1 MDNESDIAIVGM
13 AGRFPGARDLDE
25 FWHNLAQGTE
35 SITRLSDEEIIAAGV
50 SAEHFNRPDYV
61 KAAPVLAGPELFDAA
76 FFGHSPGEAAA
87 MDPQQRL
94 LLELAH
100 IALED
105 AGCDPARACG
115 PIGVF
120 AGSAMNTYFMNRGLE
135 GGFAE
140 NYIPL
145 LIASDKDFLATRI
158 SYKLGLRGPSLTVQT
173 ACSTSLV
180 AIHLARQ
187 SLLTGETDVALAG
200 AVSVRVPHRVGYFY
214 DGSGVVSRDGHVRA
228 FDAAA
233 NGTVFGSGAGVVVLK
248 RLADALAQGDR
259 IHAVLKGSA
268 INNDG
273 ADKAGYTAP
282 SVTGQTAAVVEAL
295 ANAGIDAA
303 EISYLEAH
311 GSGTPVGDRI
321 ELLALTKAF
330 QNFTDRTNYCAI
342 GSVKTNIGH
351 LDAAAGMAGVI
362 KTVLALKHRRIPA
375 TLNYTRP
382 NEEIDF
388 PATPFF
394 VAAKARDWLDDG
406 APRRAGVMATGMG
419 GTNAFVVLE
428 EAPVAAAAVASLPP
442 APHLLVISAK
452 TATALD
458 AVARQL
464 AERLSSPT
472 ASGDDA
478 LAQIAHTLQTGRTF
492 FGHRRFIVAQRTDEA
507 AAALRGQGSVK
518 AASGLVPRDGAPS
531 VVFLLPGMGDHYVGM
546 SRGLYAHF
554 ADFRADVDRCAEI
567 LQTVLGLDIRT
578 VLFPAEEGTRAAAA
592 APRGID
598 LKRMLGRGA
607 AEPASP
613 TAKMLEK
620 TIFNQPI
627 LFSVE
632 YALARWWMRQGVQPE
647 RIVGHSMGEYVA
659 ACLAGVFSLEDA
671 LRVVAVR
678 AQLVNELPR
687 GAMLAVMLAERETAE
702 LLGPELSIALING
715 PKLCVV
721 AGPISAIENFQN
733 TLKDRGVIFRPVRNT
748 HAFHS
753 RMLEPI
759 AAAFAEQVRKISLSA
774 PRIPFVS
781 NVTGTW
787 ITDEQATDPRYWAAH
802 AHTTARFS
810 DALEALWQLPDHTL
824 IEVGPG
830 RTLGVLAMQHPARA
844 AARAPLIVSSL
855 RHDYENQPDA
865 EFILNSLGRV
875 WLTGAADTLD
885 ELEPPSVRRKISLP
899 AYPFERLPHWI
910 EQRSRRSAESGHAK
924 TDLAD
929 WCYVPSW
936 RRTGFPT
943 NDNLPATTPS
953 PLWLIFADEPALAEH
968 LCRLLVERESDVVI
982 VRFGTAPAHK
992 SEDAWEIRP
1001 ACLEDHLKLLAAVKS
1016 RASGGLNVIHLGA
1029 ISPRLKP
1036 PGAGHDPLSDELGF
1050 HSLMAFA
1057 QALGEHEIDAPLK
1070 VAAVTAQ
1077 VHEVTGAETLRPSG
1091 SMVVGLAG
1099 VIAKEFPR
1107 VVSFAIDL
1115 PDATPA
1121 EVWAPR
1127 LLDEFCGP
1135 TPGAV
1140 IAYRG
1145 RFRWERTFRPEKVA
1159 ANPSLKDT
1167 GVPLGLRKRG
1177 VYLVTGGTGG
1187 LGLAIARHL
1196 AQACQAHLVLTSR
1209 TPLPAKTDWMRRRAA
1224 GDLSESEKQII
1235 EALREIESLGSEVEV
1250 HACDVSDHA
1259 AMRRLVAE
1267 TVARHGALH
1276 GVVHTAGVLREGVIP
1291 LKTREVTEA
1300 VLRPKVQGTAVLFDV
1315 VRDLKPDW
1323 MVLFSSIS
1331 SVAAFH
1337 GQSDYCAANAFLDAF
1352 AHYASTQAGFPTM
1365 AIDWPAWKEVGI
1377 LTHTKPTSGLK
1388 GRQDALRQHAILT
1401 KDGVEIFQRALAAK
1415 IPQLIVSPRY
1425 LDFVLA
1431 EAAAPL
1437 PAAAPVQAV
1446 AVSSGAPQREGSTE
1460 APHDEVE
1467 QSVAAIWSALLS
1479 LTPIG
1484 VHENFLDL
1492 GGHSLLAMRIV
1503 SQIRT
1508 AYQIDFTLRQFFE
1521 NPTIS
1526 GNALAI
1532 QAAVLA
1538 EIESLPEAPE
1548 NGSAS

>member
-1 MDNESDIAIVGM
+1 MDNDSDIAIVGM
-13 AGRFPGARDLDE
+13 AGRFPGARNLEE
-25 FWHNLAQGTE
+25 FWANLARGTE
-35 SITRLSDEEIIAAGV
+35 SIARLSDEEIIAAGV
-50 SAEHFNRPDYV
+50 SSDVLNRADYV
-61 KAAPVLAGPELFDAA
+61 KASPVLAGPELFDAA
-76 FFGHSPGEAAA
+76 FFGYSPGEAAA
-87 MDPQQRL
+87 LDPQQRL

-105 AGCDPARACG
+105 AGCDPTRYRG
-115 PIGVF
+115 PVGVF
-120 AGSAMNTYFMNRGLE
+120 AGSAMNTYFLNRGLE
-135 GGFAE
+135 DGFAE

-145 LIASDKDFLATRI
+145 LVA
-158 SYKLGLRGPSLTVQT
+158 VQT

-187 SLLTGETDVALAG
+187 SLLTEETDVALAG
-200 AVSVRVPHRVGYFY
+200 AVSVRVPHRAGYFY

-233 NGTVFGSGAGVVVLK
+233 NGTVFGSGAGVLVLK

-259 IHAVLKGSA
+259 IHAVIKGSA

-282 SVTGQTAAVVEAL
+282 SVHGQTAAVVEAL
-295 ANAGIDAA
+295 ANAGIDAG
-303 EISYLEAH
+303 EISYVEAH
-311 GSGTPVGDRI
+311 GSGTAVGDRI

-330 QNFTDRTNYCAI
+330 QNFTDRTGYCAI
-342 GSVKTNIGH
+342 GSVKTNVGH

-362 KTVLALKHRRIPA
+362 KTVLALQHRRIPA

-394 VAAKARDWLDDG
+394 VAAEAREWRNDG
-406 APRRAGVMATGMG
+406 AARRAGVMATGMG

-428 EAPVAAAAVASLPP
+428 EAPVISAPVSPLPP
-442 APHLLVISAK
+442 GPHLLVLSAK
-452 TATALD
+452 TPTALD
-458 AVARQL
+458 AAARQL
-464 AERLSSPT
+464 ADRLSSPA
-472 ASGDDA
+472 ASGADT
-478 LAQIAHTLQTGRTF
+478 LARIAHTLQTGRRVF
-492 FGHRRFIVAQRTDEA
+492 EHRRFVVAQRADEA
-507 AAALRGQGSVK
+507 AVALRGQGPVK
-518 AASGLVPRDGAPS
+518 AVSGSVSREGTPP

-546 SRGLYAHF
+546 SRGLYERF
-554 ADFRADVDRCAEI
+554 ADFRADIDRCAEI
-567 LQTVLGLDIRT
+567 LQPVLGVDIRT
-578 VLFPAEEGTRAAAA
+578 ALFPPEEGKPTPPAL
-592 APRGID
+592 PRGID
-598 LKRMLGRGA
+598 LKRMLGRGTT
-607 AEPASP
+607 EPASP
-613 TAKMLEK
+613 AAQTLER

-627 LFSVE
+627 LFTVE
-632 YALARWWMRQGVQPE
+632 YALARWWIRQGVEPE

-671 LRVVAVR
+671 LRLVAVR

-687 GAMLAVMLAERETAE
+687 GAMLAVMLPEGETVS
-702 LLGPELSIALING
+702 LLGPGLSIALING

-721 AGPISAIENFQN
+721 AGSADAIENFQN
-733 TLKDRGVIFRPVRNT
+733 VLKDRGVIFRPVRNT

-759 AAAFAEQVRKISLSA
+759 VDAFAGEVGKVSLSA
-774 PRIPFVS
+774 PRIPFIS

-787 ITDEQATDPRYWAAH
+787 ITAGQATDPRYWAAH
-802 AHTTARFS
+802 AHSTARFS
-810 DALEALWQLPDHTL
+810 DALEQLWQLPDRTL
-824 IEVGPG
+824 IELGPG

-844 AARAPLIVSSL
+844 SARNPLIVSSL

-865 EFILNSLGRV
+865 EFLLSSLGRV
-875 WLTGAADTLD
+875 WLTGATAALD
-885 ELEPPSVRRKISLP
+885 ELEPPAARRKISLP
-899 AYPFERLPHWI
+899 EYPFERLPHWI
-910 EQRSRRSAESGHAK
+910 EQRTHRPAESGHMKA
-924 TDLAD
+924 DLAD
-929 WCYVPSW
+929 WFYVPSW
-936 RRTGFPT
+936 RRTGFPA
-943 NDNLPATTPS
+943 NEHRPAATPP

-968 LCRLLVERESDVVI
+968 LCRLLVEREADVVI
-982 VRFGTAPAHK
+982 ARFGTAPAHK

-1001 ACLEDHLKLLAAVKS
+1001 SCLDDHLKLLAAVKS

-1057 QALGEHEIDAPLK
+1057 QALGEHEIDASLN

-1077 VHEVTGAETLRPSG
+1077 VHEVTGEETLRPAG

-1099 VIAKEFPR
+1099 VIAKEFPG
-1107 VVSFAIDL
+1107 VISFAIDL
-1115 PDATPA
+1115 PDTTPA
-1121 EVWAPR
+1121 EIWAPR
-1127 LLDEFCGP
+1127 LLDEFCRP
-1135 TPGAV
+1135 TGGAV

-1145 RFRWERTFRPEKVA
+1145 RFRWERTFRQEKLPG
-1159 ANPSLKDT
+1159 NPSSKNT
-1167 GVPLGLRKRG
+1167 GLPVGLRKSG

-1196 AQACQAHLVLTSR
+1196 AQTCQARLVLTTR
-1209 TPLPAKTDWMRRRAA
+1209 TPLPAKTEWTRRLAS
-1224 GDLSESEKQII
+1224 GDLSDSEKRIV
-1235 EALREIESLGSEVEV
+1235 EGLREIEALGGEVEV

-1259 AMRRLVAE
+1259 GMRRVVAE

-1276 GVVHTAGVLREGVIP
+1276 GVIHAAGILRERVIP
-1291 LKTREVTEA
+1291 LKTREVAEA

-1352 AHYASTQAGFPTM
+1352 AHYASALADFPTM
-1365 AIDWPAWKEVGI
+1365 AVDWPAWREVGI
-1377 LTHTKPTSGLK
+1377 LADQKTPVGLK
-1388 GRQDALRQHAILT
+1388 GRQEALRQHAILT
-1401 KDGVEIFQRALAAK
+1401 KDGVEIFQRIVATK
-1415 IPQLIVSPRY
+1415 IPQIIVSPRD
-1425 LDFVLA
+1425 LDFVLT

-1437 PAAAPVQAV
+1437 SAPSSLEPIAVPGAVQRD
-1446 AVSSGAPQREGSTE
+1446 GATD

-1467 QSVAAIWSALLS
+1467 QAVATIWSATLN

-1492 GGHSLLAMRIV
+1492 NGHSLLAMRIV
-1503 SQIRT
+1503 SQIRA

-1538 EIESLPEAPE
+1538 EIESLPETTESGPAP
-1548 NGSAS
+1548 